1 MSSSDRHVF
10 DACVKTPFATLG
22 IVTDDSYLLALHF
35 LPSSVPA
42 KAPRPNSI
50 AHLVCVQLMAYLD
63 NPQFEFDLPL
73 KLSGTKH
80 QVDVWQTLRRIRAG
94 STMTYGELANRVDS
108 SARAVGAAC
117 GQNPIPVIVPCHRI
131 VAADGG
137 LGGFMGGKLENPL
150 FIKQWLLKHEGALLL

>member
-1 MSSSDRHVF
+1 MSTNDRHVF

-22 IVTDDSYLLALHF
+22 IVTDDKHLLALHF
-35 LPSSVPA
+35 LPASVPA
-42 KAPRPNSI
+42 KAPRTNSI

-63 NPQFEFDLPL
+63 NSQFQFDLPL

-80 QVDVWQTLRRIRAG
+80 QVDVWQTMRRIPAG
-94 STMTYGELANRVDS
+94 STMTYGELADHVHS
-108 SARAVGAAC
+108 SARAVGTAC

-131 VAADGG
+131 VAANGG